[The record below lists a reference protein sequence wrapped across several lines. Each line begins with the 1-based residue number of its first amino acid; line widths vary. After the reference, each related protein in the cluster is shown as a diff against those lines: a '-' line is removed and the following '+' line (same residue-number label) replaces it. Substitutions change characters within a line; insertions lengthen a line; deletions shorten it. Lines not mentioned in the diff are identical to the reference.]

1 VLNFFDSLQGG
12 KSMSSTTSMIA
23 TRYRLQEW
31 AEQVR
36 ACQNRP
42 DGMKVI
48 DWCAQNNITKADY
61 YYRLRKV
68 REACLESMPK
78 DMVSTSIVPV
88 PAEVMNP
95 KSAPSTSTGLD
106 LSVNGFSIHVTEA
119 TSLDLLSTIL
129 QVISHAQ

>member
-1 VLNFFDSLQGG
+1 
-12 KSMSSTTSMIA
+12 MSSTTSMIA

-78 DMVSTSIVPV
+78 DMISTSIVPV

-106 LSVNGFSIHVTEA
+106 ISVNGFSIHVTEA

>member
-1 VLNFFDSLQGG
+1 MN
-12 KSMSSTTSMIA
+12 STTSMVA
-23 TRYRLQEW
+23 AHYRLQEW

-48 DWCAQNNITKADY
+48 DWCAQNGITKSDY

-78 DMVSTSIVPV
+78 DMMQTSIVPV
-88 PAEVMNP
+88 PSEIMKP
-95 KSAPSTSTGLD
+95 KSDLSTSTGLD
-106 LSVNGFSIHVTEA
+106 ISANGFSIHVTES
-119 TSLDLLSTIL
+119 TSLELLSSIL
-129 QVISHAQ
+129 QVITHAQ

>member
-1 VLNFFDSLQGG
+1 
-12 KSMSSTTSMIA
+12 MSSTTSMVA
-23 TRYRLQEW
+23 THYRLQEW

-42 DGMKVI
+42 DGMKII

-78 DMVSTSIVPV
+78 DIFQHQLFRYP
-88 PAEVMNP
+88 P
-95 KSAPSTSTGLD
+95 KS
-106 LSVNGFSIHVTEA
+106 
-119 TSLDLLSTIL
+119 
-129 QVISHAQ
+129 